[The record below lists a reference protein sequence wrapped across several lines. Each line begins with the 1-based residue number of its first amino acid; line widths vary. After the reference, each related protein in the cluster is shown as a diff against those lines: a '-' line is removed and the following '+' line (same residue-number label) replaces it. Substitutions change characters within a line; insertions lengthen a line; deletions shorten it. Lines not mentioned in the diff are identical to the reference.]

1 MHPLTHTLA
10 ACVVG
15 GLLSMGAAALL
26 TFGLPHRWLTR
37 MISFSTGVLLATAF
51 LDLLPEAA
59 EAGLET
65 HTLFALLL
73 AGLLGFFF
81 LEKAA
86 LWRHSH
92 DAPAHSHDLVRTV
105 PIILLGDTVHNFTD
119 GLVLAAA
126 FLVDPHL
133 GWATALAIAAHEIP
147 QEAGDFIL
155 LLAAGW
161 RRSRALL
168 WNGLSSLAAVLG
180 GGGREGAAHLA
191 VERAPRPQP
200 ARLVEEAGHLRG
212 QAAEAG
218 RAADDDRVV
227 VAELA
232 GRGHRGGLVELE
244 VGLLGDLVGDQL
256 RDPLDDGFDALDR
269 AIATSV
275 AGCDRFQDAFLW
287 RAKAR
292 IQLHQ
297 PDAAREDL
305 QRCVTLGANTPE
317 GQECASLGRSVAP

>member
-10 ACVVG
+10 ACIAG

-26 TFGLPHRWLTR
+26 TFGLPRRWLTR

-59 EAGLET
+59 EAGLEP

-92 DAPAHSHDLVRTV
+92 DAPAHSHDLARTV

-119 GLVLAAA
+119 GLMLAAA

-180 GGGREGAAHLA
+180 GLIGHFWLSDAGRWLPHVLVIAAASFIYLA
-191 VERAPRPQP
+191 VSDLMPW
-200 ARLVEEAGHLRG
+200 LR
-212 QAAEAG
+212 QQK
-218 RAADDDRVV
+218 
-227 VAELA
+227 
-232 GRGHRGGLVELE
+232 
-244 VGLLGDLVGDQL
+244 GDLAWHG
-256 RDPLDDGFDALDR
+256 GFMAAGIALL
-269 AIATSV
+269 S
-275 AGCDRFQDAFLW
+275 AGMAFL
-287 RAKAR
+287 
-292 IQLHQ
+292 H
-297 PDAAREDL
+297 
-305 QRCVTLGANTPE
+305 
-317 GQECASLGRSVAP
+317 